1 MTNETA
7 GRILI
12 IDDEAN
18 VRRLL
23 SRVLQ
28 RAGFIVEG
36 VAGGA
41 EALRL
46 LSEKQF
52 HLVYLDIR
60 MPDMSGLDVLKEI
73 RLSWPDLP
81 VTLLTAHASLQTAL
95 DAIRLGAKDYLVK
108 PIDPEVFVAQTRMIL
123 QEQIIEQRKRELRQQ
138 IAALQD
144 ELYQLQQKQ
153 EAPTEL
159 RSEGR
164 LDDAERFLKRG
175 HLILDMR
182 AQRAILGDRV
192 LDLPPT
198 PFKYLSVLAQHA
210 PDVVSYQTL
219 VSEAQGYAMVPNE
232 ASELAKYHIHVL
244 RQTLHDIDPQKEGI
258 IDNVRGVGYRLETQT
273 QPGSAS

>member
-1 MTNETA
+1 MTNPTA

-36 VAGGA
+36 VASGA

-46 LSEKQF
+46 LPEKQF

-73 RLSWPDLP
+73 RLTWPELP

-108 PIDPEVFVAQTRMIL
+108 PIDPEVLVAQTRVIL
-123 QEQIIEQRKRELRQQ
+123 QEQIIEQRKRELRRQ

-144 ELYQLQQKQ
+144 ELYQLQQRQ
-153 EAPTEL
+153 EASSEM
-159 RSEGR
+159 RSDDQ

-182 AQRAILGDRV
+182 AQRAILDDRV

-198 PFKYLSVLAQHA
+198 AFKYLSVLAQHA

-219 VSEAQGYAMVPNE
+219 VSEAQGYSMVPNE
-232 ASELAKYHIHVL
+232 ASDLAKYHIHVL
-244 RQTLHDIDPQKEGI
+244 RQTLHNIDPQKEGI
-258 IDNVRGVGYRLETQT
+258 IDNVRGVGYRLFIESK
-273 QPGSAS
+273 PDSDS

>member
-28 RAGFIVEG
+28 RAGFLVEG
-36 VAGGA
+36 VVSGA

-46 LSEKQF
+46 LPENQF

-153 EAPTEL
+153 EAPTEI
-159 RSEGR
+159 RSEGQ

-182 AQRAILGDRV
+182 AQRAILDDRV

-198 PFKYLSVLAQHA
+198 AFKYLAVLAQHA
-210 PDVVSYQTL
+210 PEVVSYQTL

-258 IDNVRGVGYRLETQT
+258 IDNLRGVGYRLETQT

>member
-1 MTNETA
+1 MTDDIA

-12 IDDEAN
+12 IDDESN
-18 VRRLL
+18 VRQMLT
-23 SRVLQ
+23 RVLQ
-28 RAGFIVEG
+28 RAGFLVEG
-36 VAGGA
+36 AASGA
-41 EALRL
+41 EALSL
-46 LSEKQF
+46 IPEKRF

-60 MPDMSGLDVLKEI
+60 MPDMDGLDVLKEI
-73 RLSWPDLP
+73 RLSWPELP

-108 PIDPEVFVAQTRMIL
+108 PIDPEVFVAQTRVIL

-144 ELYQLQQKQ
+144 ELYQLQDKQ
-153 EAPTEL
+153 DVP
-159 RSEGR
+159 SEMRPDGP

-182 AQRAILGDRV
+182 ALRAILDDRV

-198 PFKYLSVLAQHA
+198 AFRYLSVLAQHA

-244 RQTLHDIDPQKEGI
+244 RQTLHDIHPQKERI
-258 IDNVRGVGYRLETQT
+258 IDNVRGVGYRLAIETT
-273 QPGSAS
+273 PDSSP

>member
-1 MTNETA
+1 
-7 GRILI
+7 
-12 IDDEAN
+12 
-18 VRRLL
+18 
-23 SRVLQ
+23 
-28 RAGFIVEG
+28 
-36 VAGGA
+36 
-41 EALRL
+41 
-46 LSEKQF
+46 
-52 HLVYLDIR
+52 
-60 MPDMSGLDVLKEI
+60 
-73 RLSWPDLP
+73 
-81 VTLLTAHASLQTAL
+81 
-95 DAIRLGAKDYLVK
+95 
-108 PIDPEVFVAQTRMIL
+108 MIL

-153 EAPTEL
+153 EAPTKL
-159 RSEGR
+159 RSEEQ

-273 QPGSAS
+273 QPDSAP